1 LSTAGIN
8 WCLIQPNR
16 DIALFQFN
24 MMSTQIANVEW
35 KREQETIEDLKILY
49 ERDEKNRLQQA
60 LKLIPANP
68 FLIL

>member
-1 LSTAGIN
+1 LGIN

-16 DIALFQFN
+16 DIALLQFN
-24 MMSTQIANVEW
+24 MKSTQIANVEW

-49 ERDEKNRLQQA
+49 ERDEKKNRLQQA
-60 LKLIPANP
+60 LKLIPVNP

>member
-1 LSTAGIN
+1 MYLEYSCKTKNIVLGIN

-16 DIALFQFN
+16 DIALLQFN

-49 ERDEKNRLQQA
+49 ERDEKKTDFN
-60 LKLIPANP
+60 KL
-68 FLIL
+68 